1 MFTLSVVFGNASV
14 GFVFKTQEA
23 AEKAAEALSTKPPA
37 FAASAGL
44 DSLPMN
50 NRREQLQQISEPN
63 LRLGS
68 ILIEDDF
75 GQRGTFNLNSVHGVI
90 LEDMERTKVARSE
103 QMVHQMKCQMLARKL
118 SSADPA
124 LRMMNSP
131 AMIDPM
137 GGNGLMR

>member
-14 GFVFKTQEA
+14 GFMFKTQEA
-23 AEKAAEALSTKPPA
+23 AENAAATLVGDPA
-37 FAASAGL
+37 MGVHVQKRI
-44 DSLPMN
+44 P
-50 NRREQLQQISEPN
+50 
-63 LRLGS
+63 
-68 ILIEDDF
+68 IEDDF
-75 GQRGTFNLNSVHGVI
+75 GQHGVFNAESIHGVI
-90 LEDMERTKVARSE
+90 VEDMERTKVARSE